1 MIINILNPPLY
12 ISESEAIF
20 LNKKNLLNVSI
31 SRAKD
36 YLILLMPVDKS
47 QSIQTDRLIHINRI
61 KNLISSNSINS
72 SIIEQII
79 FNRVNAIEDFS
90 FPTTHQDVNVYIEPE
105 KKYEIRYDDNAVDI
119 QVKLEDLD
127 K

>member
-12 ISESEAIF
+12 VSDSEEIF

-36 YLILLMPVDKS
+36 YLILLMPVDES
-47 QSIQTDRLIHINRI
+47 QSIQTDKLKHINTIR
-61 KNLISSNSINS
+61 NLSS
-72 SIIEQII
+72 SISVSSIDIEEII
-79 FNRVNAIEDFS
+79 LGGRNMIEDFS
-90 FPTTHQDVNVYIEPE
+90 FPTTHQDVNIYVEPE

-119 QVKLEDLD
+119 QVKLKDLD
-127 K
+127 Q